1 MTREQ
6 VVSCHRNFH
15 IFFYLFF
22 KHINVECFTVC
33 SRDFQ
38 HFVSRM
44 SQIMEDFGESFD
56 EGAFIG
62 KVQEAMLKVST
73 ILDTTKHP
81 TLPAD
86 VPHT

>member
-1 MTREQ
+1 
-6 VVSCHRNFH
+6 
-15 IFFYLFF
+15 
-22 KHINVECFTVC
+22 
-33 SRDFQ
+33 
-38 HFVSRM
+38 M